1 MTSSEKARVLV
12 VGVTGMLG
20 GKIVDALLERGET
33 QVRALVR
40 DLSKRRGELA
50 HFERRGVEL
59 VDGDV
64 LDVESLDIA
73 TRDVRTVV
81 SAVNNQPQL
90 IIDGQTNLLRASER
104 NGVQRFF
111 PSDFSV
117 DYRKVSLGDND
128 NLDMRLRFYEV
139 LMKSP
144 IEHTLVLNGAFSEM
158 LMEPAFGSYNPE
170 SGEFRFWGDPDQP
183 MDFTLTDDA
192 ARYVAASVTDPRVA
206 NQSLNVAGDV
216 KSNRELAGI
225 YETVTGQKLE
235 LKQLGTADQLKEW
248 IARKKPTA
256 RNPWEYLPQQ
266 YQWTM
271 VTGKGKLDP
280 VMNDLYPEI
289 KPVRI
294 QEFLQSAMK
303 AA

>member
-1 MTSSEKARVLV
+1 MSSSEKPRVLV
-12 VGVTGMLG
+12 VGITGMLG
-20 GKIVDALLERGET
+20 SKIVDALLERGET

-40 DLSKRRGELA
+40 DLPNRRAELA
-50 HFERRGVEL
+50 SFEQRGVEL
-59 VDGDV
+59 VEGDV
-64 LDVESLDIA
+64 LDIGSLDRA
-73 TRDVRTVV
+73 TQDVRTVV

-117 DYRKVSLGDND
+117 DYRNLSLGDND

-139 LMKSP
+139 LMNSP
-144 IEHTLVLNGAFSEM
+144 IEHTLLLNGAFTEM
-158 LMEPAFGSYNPE
+158 LMQPAFGAYHPA

-192 ARYVAASVTDPRVA
+192 ARYVAASVMDPRVA
-206 NQSLNVAGDV
+206 NQALNVAGDV
-216 KSNRELAGI
+216 KSNREIAGI
-225 YETVTGQKLE
+225 YEAVTGRKLE
-235 LKQLGTADQLKEW
+235 LKQLGTSDQLKEW

-280 VMNDLYPEI
+280 VMNYLYPEI
-289 KPVRI
+289 KPVGI
-294 QEFLQSAMK
+294 QEFLQ
-303 AA
+303 AALRA